1 MFWFAVKVRR
11 KKKKRSTAFLKVSV
25 ISLKVCIPLGGFQHS
40 WNNFVKKKKKK
51 TQYMQMLSS
60 KAVWPSVLQKHTPLE
75 WNASQHPAEVREL
88 WLCVVSNDGKVDYKE
103 APVTGH

>member
-1 MFWFAVKVRR
+1 MPFYFGAACES
-11 KKKKRSTAFLKVSV
+11 KKKKTAFLKVSV
-25 ISLKVCIPLGGFQHS
+25 LSLKVCIPLGGFQRS
-40 WNNFVKKKKKK
+40 WNNFVKKKKK

-60 KAVWPSVLQKHTPLE
+60 KAVWPSVLQKRTALE

>member
-1 MFWFAVKVRR
+1 MK
-11 KKKKRSTAFLKVSV
+11 
-25 ISLKVCIPLGGFQHS
+25 
-40 WNNFVKKKKKK
+40 
-51 TQYMQMLSS
+51 MLSS

-88 WLCVVSNDGKVDYKE
+88 SLCVVSNDGKVDYKE